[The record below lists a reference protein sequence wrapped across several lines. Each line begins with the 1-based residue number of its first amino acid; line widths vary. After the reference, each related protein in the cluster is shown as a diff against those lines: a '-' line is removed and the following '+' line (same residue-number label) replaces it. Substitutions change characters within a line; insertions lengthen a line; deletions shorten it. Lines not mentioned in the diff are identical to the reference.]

1 MAITSSAG
9 RGGWGKRPGN
19 DDEESPQNG
28 AREGTVR
35 ARAVEVG
42 ASIEAKVAPV
52 AERAARAFE
61 SGMSTASR
69 ALEDPATSAM
79 AAELRA
85 EAELPELGGDDALA
99 SLAKR
104 LDREADLYR
113 GIAMRQLARAA
124 WMDRLGITG
133 SAISLAGVVVLAA
146 IAGFRA
152 LFAPD
157 GAQLVA
163 VLLGVGA
170 ALLVLGSMSLGRTA
184 ARIRT
189 GQAESAREALGR
201 ADLAEARLHRVAA
214 LMEMRRADPENFRA
228 ALGELERDIRTA

>member
-1 MAITSSAG
+1 MASTTSAG
-9 RGGWGKRPGN
+9 RGGWGRRPA
-19 DDEESPQNG
+19 DDEDESPKSG
-28 AREGTVR
+28 ASDTSVR
-35 ARAVEVG
+35 ARAAEVG
-42 ASIEAKVAPV
+42 ASIEKKVAPV

-69 ALEDPATSAM
+69 ALEDPTTSAM

-104 LDREADLYR
+104 LDREADLFR

-157 GAQLVA
+157 GAELVA

-170 ALLVLGSMSLGRTA
+170 ALLLAGSMALGRTA

-189 GQAESAREALGR
+189 GQAEAAREALGR

-214 LMEMRRADPENFRA
+214 LMEMRRADPEKFRA

>member
-1 MAITSSAG
+1 MSSTSSAG
-9 RGGWGKRPGN
+9 RGGWGRRAAV
-19 DDEESPQNG
+19 DEETPKNG
-28 AREGTVR
+28 ASDSSVR
-35 ARAVEVG
+35 ARAAEVG
-42 ASIEAKVAPV
+42 AAIEGKISPV
-52 AERAARAFE
+52 AERAARALE

-69 ALEDPATSAM
+69 AFEDPATSAM
-79 AAELRA
+79 AAELVA
-85 EAELPELGGDDALA
+85 EAELPELGGEDALA

-104 LDREADLYR
+104 LDRESDLFR

-124 WMDRLGITG
+124 WMDRLGVTG
-133 SAISLAGVVVLAA
+133 SAVSLVGVVVLAA

-157 GAQLVA
+157 GAPLVA

-170 ALLVLGSMSLGRTA
+170 ALLLAGAMALGRTT

-189 GQAESAREALGR
+189 GQSEAAREALGR

-214 LMEMRRADPENFRA
+214 LMEMRRADPERYRT
-228 ALGELERDIRTA
+228 ALGELERDIRTG